1 VSDLLRVDDVE
12 VHCVIGVYAEER
24 TTPQALRVS
33 LALALDAGRAAH
45 SGNLEDT
52 VDYARLFG
60 QLRFVLQRGAF
71 RLLETA
77 AEALCAVV
85 LASEPTLAAVTLTL
99 KKPGALG
106 GNGVP
111 ALSLTRR
118 RVATALPAARVW
130 TGPDASVDRVLW
142 PTGTAGAL
150 PPHAAVLDVRAGRQG
165 TIVEHDGRI
174 APGDGTRVLLI
185 VATPPAASAPLSV
198 FS

>member
-1 VSDLLRVDDVE
+1 VTDLLRVDDVE

-33 LALALDAGRAAH
+33 LALALDAGRAAR
-45 SGNLEDT
+45 SGELADT

-71 RLLETA
+71 RLIETA
-77 AEALCAVV
+77 ALALCAVV
-85 LASEPTLAAVTLTL
+85 GRAAPAVDELTLTL

-118 RVATALPAARVW
+118 RADAVAPTDERLWA
-130 TGPDASVDRVLW
+130 GPDASVDAVRL
-142 PTGTAGAL
+142 PAGARLTL
-150 PPHAAVLDVRAGRQG
+150 PAACAALDVEAGRQG
-165 TIVEHDGRI
+165 VVVEHDGVIDAADR
-174 APGDGTRVLLI
+174 ARVLLL
-185 VATPPAASAPLSV
+185 VATPPLPRGAWTRD
-198 FS
+198 

>member
-1 VSDLLRVDDVE
+1 VTDLLRVDDVE

-33 LALALDAGRAAH
+33 LALALDAGRAAR
-45 SGNLEDT
+45 SGELVDT

-71 RLLETA
+71 RLIETA
-77 AEALCAVV
+77 ALALCAVV
-85 LASEPTLAAVTLTL
+85 QRAAPVVDELTLTL

-118 RVATALPAARVW
+118 RAAVGVVDDERLW
-130 TGPDASVDRVLW
+130 AGPDASVDAVGV
-142 PTGTAGAL
+142 PAGARLTL
-150 PPHAAVLDVRAGRQG
+150 PVGCAALDVEAGRQG
-165 TIVEHDGRI
+165 VVVEHDGVVDAVDR
-174 APGDGTRVLLI
+174 ARVLLL
-185 VATPPAASAPLSV
+185 VATPPLARGAWTV
-198 FS
+198 G